1 MRIIAGEFR
10 RRLLI
15 SPKDASVT
23 RPMPDRVKESLFAML
38 RGHCEDATVLDC
50 FAGSGALGLEALSRG
65 AKKCVFVERDRN
77 ISQILRD
84 NVAALG
90 CEERSLVIQGDALGS
105 AALAS
110 APRPLTLAFLDPPYP
125 VVEDLA
131 GFKRVMAQVQALV
144 ELLSDDGFVV
154 LRTPWPL
161 QHPVAPLTPPLG
173 VGMDPNAAIRDHA
186 GNPVPPQRAALSR
199 EELRLLKKNER
210 GSVKKGRAW
219 RRYADAMDP
228 ARAEE
233 HLTGK
238 RPAKKEPPIDM
249 GDVHDAAAD
258 DEPFP
263 QEHEQQE
270 ATLDS
275 LDAQLDAAEQALNI
289 VPIKRVEA
297 DLRLPNAI
305 GPETHD
311 YQTMAIHLYARK
323 REA

>member
-15 SPKDASVT
+15 SPKDATVT
-23 RPMPDRVKESLFAML
+23 RPMPDRVKESLFSIL
-38 RGHCEDATVLDC
+38 RGHCEGATVLDG

-90 CEERSLVIQGDALGS
+90 CEDRALVIQGDALGS

-161 QHPVAPLTPPLG
+161 HHPVAPALPPPG
-173 VGMDPNAAIRDHA
+173 VGMDPATVIENA
-186 GNPVPPQRAALSR
+186 GNPVPPDRTGLSR
-199 EELRLLKKNER
+199 EQLRLVKKNER
-210 GSVKKGRAW
+210 GAVKKGRAW

-228 ARAEE
+228 TRAEE

-238 RPAKKEPPIDM
+238 RPGKKTPNIDM
-249 GDVHDAAAD
+249 GEVHEAAAD

-263 QEHEQQE
+263 LEHESKE

-297 DLRLPNAI
+297 DLTLPNAV
-305 GPETHD
+305 GPETHN
-311 YQTMAIHLYARK
+311 YQTMAIHLYAR
-323 REA
+323 RRST